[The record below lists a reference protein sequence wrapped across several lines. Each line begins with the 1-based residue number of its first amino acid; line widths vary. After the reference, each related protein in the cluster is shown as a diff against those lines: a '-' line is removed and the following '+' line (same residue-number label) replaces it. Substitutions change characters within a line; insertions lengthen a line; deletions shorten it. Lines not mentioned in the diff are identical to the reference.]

1 MARPTLL
8 SALFEPIV
16 EISLRCVVTTGD
28 KLLGGTIC
36 QQALDLGT
44 IWVEFAFPRS
54 GRSSEYHSLRL
65 LEAQRLLSALRNQVA
80 FYLRSHPLLGE
91 LVRLRLGDSRICSD
105 KTGTLTRNEMTVR
118 HLVTR
123 VGQYDLEGIGYASE
137 GRVSRDG
144 QEASLSTRP
153 NLQAL
158 VEVMAVCNDS
168 EIAQENGQWVEEFS
182 PIQVAPQSDGPP
194 DRRQ

>member
-1 MARPTLL
+1 
-8 SALFEPIV
+8 V
-16 EISLRCVVTTGD
+16 SL
-28 KLLGGTIC
+28 I
-36 QQALDLGT
+36 
-44 IWVEFAFPRS
+44 
-54 GRSSEYHSLRL
+54 RL
-65 LEAQRLLSALRNQVA
+65 TDQRTFV
-80 FYLRSHPLLGE
+80 
-91 LVRLRLGDSRICSD
+91 ICSD

-123 VGQYDLEGIGYASE
+123 VGQYNVEGIGYAPE

-144 QEASLSTRP
+144 QEASLATRP
-153 NLQAL
+153 DLQAL

-168 EIAQENGQWVEEFS
+168 EIAQEDGQWVEEFS